1 MIKEAIAK
9 LVSNEPLTR
18 AEAAAAMTDIMS
30 GEATE
35 AQIGAFIAGLRLT
48 GETPEAIAG
57 CAEVMRANATKIKCN
72 DPNAVDIV
80 GTGGDGA
87 HTFNIS
93 TAAGLVAAA
102 AGVRVAKHGNRAVSS
117 RSGSADVLE
126 RLGVEIAGDPDAAAL
141 QLETHGFCYLHAPD
155 YHPGLRHAGP
165 ARKALGVRTL
175 MNVLGPLVNPARPSV
190 QLLGVF
196 DPTFLRPAALV
207 LDRLG
212 CERALV
218 VHGGGMDE
226 IALHAP
232 TQAVLLDRGQVE
244 ALEIRPEQLGASPAA
259 PSELAG
265 GEPSTNAELV
275 RRVLSGAGSPAH
287 RDVVALNAGALLW
300 LAEAAPDLTSGARR
314 AREVLAAGS
323 ALELLQRLG
332 PRVAA
337 AEVSRA

>member
-1 MIKEAIAK
+1 MRAVLERLCRREDLSMDEAREVFEQIVQGQHSAPAIAGLLIALEMK
-9 LVSNEPLTR
+9 GASLDEITGAATALR
-18 AEAAAAMTDIMS
+18 AAAAPFARPD
-30 GEATE
+30 
-35 AQIGAFIAGLRLT
+35 GLV
-48 GETPEAIAG
+48 AD
-57 CAEVMRANATKIKCN
+57 CA
-72 DPNAVDIV
+72 